1 MSHNPFRKRVNTE
14 PMKKKNSKTPRI
26 IVSRHHEML
35 SEHTVTDKKVL
46 IGRSDFAD
54 IVIEDLFASKLH
66 AMLLVYSDALV
77 LLDLNSANGLTVN
90 SVKTQCALL
99 KDDDIITIGH
109 HRMKVENAPALSDEM
124 RRLLETKDTL
134 KMKSIVD
141 VQRLKETQRRLVA
154 IQNGTPI

>member
-1 MSHNPFRKRVNTE
+1 MSHNLSKKRANTDS
-14 PMKKKNSKTPRI
+14 MKSQNPKAPRI
-26 IVSRHHEML
+26 IVSRHREL
-35 SEHTVTDKKVL
+35 VAEHTVSDKKVL

-109 HRMKVENAPALSDEM
+109 HRMKVENAPALSEDM

-134 KMKSIVD
+134 KMKSIVG
-141 VQRLKETQRRLVA
+141 VQRLKETQRRLLA
-154 IQNGTPI
+154 IQNRKPS